1 VFNRLKKHQ
10 AADKSA
16 SDQAL
21 TARFEA
27 EMPDAAFMEA
37 RRAYLESTGPAV
49 VDRAR
54 LFVALVIVGSIA
66 VIEAIALTTLIPL
79 KELEPYVIKVDSKG
93 NVQNDA
99 AQHQRAADYTPERPV
114 LEREIYEKFVERLY
128 AINAD
133 YPKVVQD
140 GHIKAYAYT
149 RGRAITEWKDFLAR
163 EQPYQRQAA
172 QPGLIRTTELRTIS
186 FREDGK
192 LVLVRFATS
201 ERSAER
207 PTAIVREW
215 LMTLQ
220 FVRQQSTDRDELRR
234 NPLGIYITHFEI
246 AEER

>member
-1 VFNRLKKHQ
+1 
-10 AADKSA
+10 
-16 SDQAL
+16 
-21 TARFEA
+21 
-27 EMPDAAFMEA
+27 MPDAAFMAA

-54 LFVALVIVGSIA
+54 LFVICVLLGAVA
-66 VIEAIALTTLIPL
+66 VIEGVALCSLIPL
-79 KELEPYVIKVDSKG
+79 KEVEPYVIKVDQKG
-93 NVQNDA
+93 NVQNEGT
-99 AQHQRAADYTPERPV
+99 QHQRAADYTPERPV
-114 LEREIYEKFVERLY
+114 LERELFQFIDRLY

-140 GHIKAYAYT
+140 GHIRAYSYT
-149 RGRAITEWKDFLAR
+149 RGRAITEWKDFLAK
-163 EQPYQRQAA
+163 EQPYQRQAT

-207 PTAIVREW
+207 TVPIVREW

-220 FVRQQSTDRDELRR
+220 FVRQQPTDRDELRR

-246 AEER
+246 VEER

>member
-1 VFNRLKKHQ
+1 VFKRLLNRRSGDQ
-10 AADKSA
+10 PG
-16 SDQAL
+16 SDQDL
-21 TARFEA
+21 TAKFEA
-27 EMPDAAFMEA
+27 EMPDAAFIAA

-54 LFVALVIVGSIA
+54 LFVGLVFVGVIALT
-66 VIEAIALTTLIPL
+66 EAIALANLIPL
-79 KELEPYVIKVDSKG
+79 KTTEPYVIKVDPKG
-93 NVQNDA
+93 NVARQDVEP
-99 AQHQRAADYTPERPV
+99 QRAADYTPDRPV
-114 LEREIYEKFVERLY
+114 LERELYEFVERLH

-140 GHIKAYAYT
+140 GHIRAYAYT
-149 RGRAITEWKDFLAR
+149 RGRAISEWKAFLAK
-163 EQPYQRQAA
+163 EQPYQRQAT

-192 LVLVRFATS
+192 LVLVRFATL

-207 PTAIVREW
+207 TVPITREW

-220 FVRQQSTDRDELRR
+220 FVRQQPSDRDELRR

-246 AEER
+246 VEER